1 MSLSLKA
8 MDRMNTNRKILL
20 IVALMLMGLALA
32 TITNVALNFREYGYN
47 NAVEKSKMTAEIVRD
62 GLTAHMVNGIM
73 DKRDFFLAN
82 IANIKD
88 VQALW
93 IVRADKVVKQYG
105 EGMQNERPRDAIDN
119 KVLREGVI
127 VREIREDAKNA
138 VLRVTIPYIATAY
151 GNPNCLTCHNVQEGD
166 VLGAISMEFNINE
179 IRQTGAM
186 TIAKIFAINVVF
198 IIIALWVTNHY
209 FKPYMQLFENLQQG
223 IKRARTGDFSFRFKT
238 TLKDAGSE
246 VAEQMNT
253 LFEKIEETFEGIK
266 HNLNTFVARS
276 SIACSDPLNTT
287 GTIIQELSDVYKFK
301 KTIELDK
308 DKEAIYER
316 FVYVLKEKFH
326 FDHFALYEVDKM
338 SKERKLIYISHSK
351 SFCLPVSDINA
362 LECRAY
368 RTASD
373 VYSTE
378 FPNICNNCA
387 DGKEYS
393 CIPFN
398 VNDDLALILSYSAKD
413 AESIEVMNLSIPS
426 IKNYFEAAKAVI
438 ESRTLMDKL
447 RDSSL
452 RDGATGLYNRRF
464 LEEFIDKSAEQA
476 LRANISY
483 SILMIDVD
491 YFKMVND
498 TYGHD
503 AGDNVIKTLSG
514 ILQENIRKSDLAIR
528 YGGEEFLVLLHNATD
543 EGTMGI
549 AEKIRTRFNEQ
560 KFFFGN
566 DTVQKTLSIG
576 ISYFPSH
583 ADSIWKAIKF
593 ADLALYEAKNTGRNR
608 IITFE
613 EHMFSGG
620 DKY

>member
-1 MSLSLKA
+1 
-8 MDRMNTNRKILL
+8 MNTNRKILL

-32 TITNVALNFREYGYN
+32 TITNVALNFRDYGYN

-62 GLTAHMVNGIM
+62 GLTAHMVNGMM

-105 EGMQNERPRDAIDN
+105 EGLQNERPRDAIDT
-119 KVLREGVI
+119 KVLKEGI
-127 VREIREDAKNA
+127 LIREIREDSKNA

-151 GNPNCLTCHNVQEGD
+151 GNPNCLTCHNVQEGY

-198 IIIALWVTNHY
+198 ILIALWVTNHY
-209 FKPYMQLFENLQQG
+209 FRPYMQLFENLQQG

-308 DKEAIYER
+308 DKDAIYER

-338 SKERKLIYISHSK
+338 SKERKLVHITDSK

-378 FPNICNNCA
+378 FPNICNNCS

-398 VNDDLALILSYSAKD
+398 INDDLALILSYSAKD
-413 AESIEVMNLSIPS
+413 AKAIEVMNLSIPS

-476 LRANISY
+476 IRANISY

-491 YFKMVND
+491 YFKMIND

-503 AGDNVIKTLSG
+503 AGDSVIKTVAE
-514 ILQENIRKSDLAIR
+514 IMQENIRKSDLAIR
-528 YGGEEFLVLLHNATD
+528 YGGEEFLVLLHNATE
-543 EGTMGI
+543 EGTLGI
-549 AEKIRTRFNEQ
+549 ADKIRTRFNDQ

-576 ISYFPSH
+576 ISYFPTH

-593 ADLALYEAKNTGRNR
+593 ADLALYEAKHTGRNR
-608 IITFE
+608 IVTFE
-613 EHMFSGG
+613 DHMFSGG